1 MAYRLSLA
9 VCRVI
14 DDHLGEDIRSLT
26 DVHILFSFFGVI
38 AHVDVKNFTIIVKNR
53 LHHLVKSFEDFLVK
67 EN

>member
-1 MAYRLSLA
+1 VAYRLSLA

-26 DVHILFSFFGVI
+26 DVHILFSFLGVI
-38 AHVDVKNFTIIVKNR
+38 AHVDVKDFAIIVKNR